1 MFNYIY
7 TDIDYL
13 NKTKNKKNIFIEK
26 VALKTVF
33 FLLLLLLLVVFIF
46 TLKINHLN

>member
-7 TDIDYL
+7 IDIDYL

-33 FLLLLLLLVVFIF
+33 FLLLLLVVFIF